1 MTVFIKAIRR
11 LRIGPRV
18 IEIARNQGVLLTRG
32 RFMSQS
38 IDPASRKISVV
49 TLQPQ
54 SNPSAPHPSAAGP
67 RSSIGWYV
75 HLPFC
80 TTKCG
85 YCDFYSLPTIPGL
98 IDRLVA
104 ALRAEARLRDPGRP
118 VETIFIGGGTP
129 TVLPAPAL
137 DEILTN
143 VVAHTGPVGEFTV
156 EANPSSTD
164 ELKLDLLR
172 RRGVNRISFG
182 AQSFHADELAILE
195 RIHDPAHI
203 SESVRA
209 ARSAGFENINL
220 DLIYAIPGQTIERW
234 RDNLRRAIDLR
245 TEHLS
250 CYSLMFEPGTALT
263 RLRQQGRIAPVDEE
277 LEADL
282 FELTID
288 ELAAAGFEHYE
299 ISNFARPGRR
309 CRANIIYWENREYL
323 GIGPSAVSFLDG
335 LRTKNVADVRRYVD
349 HFAPSE
355 PGAADLTTPLALA
368 PQSPVVE
375 SERLDPHA
383 HAAETAVQWLRLTEG
398 IDCAKYLD
406 RIGLDPRRHFAA
418 AIDQCGPVGLLEV
431 APDRIR
437 LTRRGMLVANR
448 VMGAFLEVAGPSAR
462 GSCAA
467 ACQPTLPRENSAAGD

>member
-1 MTVFIKAIRR
+1 MTPPP
-11 LRIGPRV
+11 G
-18 IEIARNQGVLLTRG
+18 T
-32 RFMSQS
+32 
-38 IDPASRKISVV
+38 
-49 TLQPQ
+49 
-54 SNPSAPHPSAAGP
+54 NPSAPTTSASVARGT
-67 RSSIGWYV
+67 IGWYV

-137 DEILTN
+137 DAILTN

-182 AQSFHADELAILE
+182 AQSFHPDELAILE
-195 RIHDPAHI
+195 RIHDPSHI
-203 SESVRA
+203 SESVRE
-209 ARSAGFENINL
+209 ARSAGFDNINL
-220 DLIYAIPGQTIERW
+220 DLIYAIPGQTMERW

-288 ELAAAGFEHYE
+288 ELTDAGFEHYE

-309 CRANIIYWENREYL
+309 CQANIIYWENREYL

-335 LRTKNVADVRRYVD
+335 LRTKNGADVRRYVD
-349 HFAPSE
+349 HYAPE
-355 PGAADLTTPLALA
+355 PASIQSAHHAHLLGDGGNRSPAHVRELDPSDDLAGSGASKPAPQGPSAPAALELA
-368 PQSPVVE
+368 PAWPVVE
-375 SERLDPHA
+375 TERLDPIA
-383 HAAETAVQWLRLTEG
+383 HAAETAVQWLRLTGG
-398 IDCAKYLD
+398 IDCAAFAA
-406 RIGLDPRRHFAA
+406 RTGLDPRRYFAVP
-418 AIDQCGPVGLLEV
+418 IDQFAPLGLLEV
-431 APDRIR
+431 SPDRIR
-437 LTRRGMLVANR
+437 LTRRGLLVANR
-448 VMGAFLEVAGPSAR
+448 VMSAFLEVTG
-462 GSCAA
+462 
-467 ACQPTLPRENSAAGD
+467 